1 MSFGSYDLVSLAE
14 AREKREIARKQVANG
29 IDPVEE
35 RKAQKLA
42 QQLSTENSFEA
53 ISREWHANKADRWT
67 VAYRDEIIKTF
78 EQDVFPF
85 IGKRPVG
92 EIKPL
97 ELLEVLRR
105 IEKRGALE
113 KTRKVRQRC
122 GEVFRYAIIT
132 GRAEYNPAPDLAIAL
147 AVPKQKHHPF
157 LSAEELPH
165 FIRDLEAYTGSV
177 ITKNA
182 VKIVLLTGV
191 RTQEMR
197 FSTWDEVDLEKGV
210 WEIPAERMKMRRPH
224 LVPLSR
230 QVIDIFQQLKPITG
244 HYPYIFI
251 GRNNRKKP
259 ISKESITQVIELLG
273 YKGRAT
279 GHGFR
284 HTMSTILHEE
294 GFDSAWIETQLAHAD
309 KNSIR
314 AIYNHAQYLD
324 GRARMLQI
332 YADQLYPQKSNN

>member
-1 MSFGSYDLVSLAE
+1 
-14 AREKREIARKQVANG
+14 
-29 IDPVEE
+29 
-35 RKAQKLA
+35 
-42 QQLSTENSFEA
+42 
-53 ISREWHANKADRWT
+53 
-67 VAYRDEIIKTF
+67 
-78 EQDVFPF
+78 
-85 IGKRPVG
+85 
-92 EIKPL
+92 
-97 ELLEVLRR
+97 
-105 IEKRGALE
+105 
-113 KTRKVRQRC
+113 
-122 GEVFRYAIIT
+122 
-132 GRAEYNPAPDLAIAL
+132 
-147 AVPKQKHHPF
+147 
-157 LSAEELPH
+157 
-165 FIRDLEAYTGSV
+165 TGSV

-197 FSTWDEVDLEKGV
+197 FSTWDEVDLEKGI

-251 GRNNRKKP
+251 GRNSRKKP

-284 HTMSTILHEE
+284 HPMSTILLHEE
-294 GFDSAWIETQLAHAD
+294 GFDSAWIEAQLAHAD

-314 AIYNHAQYLD
+314 AIYNHAQYPD
-324 GRARMLQI
+324 ARARILQI
-332 YADQLYPQKSNN
+332 YADQLYPKKVIIS